1 MRCALRLIP
10 DTCDIAVITDD
21 GDFAFEQTI
30 TLPSFY
36 SEFLT
41 ILADILSVADP
52 TGKIRSVGVSI
63 SGDYSAQ
70 SGLVHCPGT
79 ALVNGQSLKSDLQA
93 ALNREVWIASH
104 AHMLAIYARQQSEF
118 KDSQQIFSLYL
129 DDEVCS
135 GQLIGDHLVVGAN
148 GLAGNWG
155 HICLPWPVEFELEG
169 RECSCGRSG
178 CLCLFVSRQALSLEY
193 QFLSE
198 KSLSAEDIFAAAA
211 QGDIVAESAVQI
223 FEDRMARGLAMI
235 INLCDPDVIL
245 LSGRMA
251 LASRI
256 LVNIPRKWPGY
267 VRGGAAATRLEAN
280 VQSDQLLKQACL
292 TGAETL
298 PRY

>member
-1 MRCALRLIP
+1 MRCALRLIA
-10 DTCDIAVITDD
+10 DICDIAVITDD

-30 TLPSFY
+30 TLPHTY
-36 SEFLT
+36 GEFLT
-41 ILADILSVADP
+41 SLADRLGHADP
-52 TGKIRSVGVSI
+52 SGNVSSVGVSI

-70 SGLVHCPGT
+70 TGLVHCPSN
-79 ALVNGQSLKSDLQA
+79 ALIDGQSLKADLQA
-93 ALNREVWIASH
+93 SLNCEVWIASH
-104 AHMLAIYARQQSEF
+104 AHMLALSARQQGEF
-118 KDSQQIFSLYL
+118 RDSQQIFSLYL
-129 DDEVCS
+129 DDEVCA
-135 GQLIGDHLVVGAN
+135 GQLIGDHLLLGAS

-169 RECSCGRSG
+169 RECACGRSG
-178 CLCLFVSRQALSLEY
+178 CLNLFVSRQALSLEY

-198 KSLSAEDIFAAAA
+198 KSLSAEDVFAAAM

-223 FEDRMARGLAMI
+223 FEDRLARGLAMV

-267 VRGGAAATRLEAN
+267 VRGGAPATRLEAN
-280 VQSDQLLKQACL
+280 LPSDQLLQHACL
-292 TGAETL
+292 RGAATR
-298 PRY
+298 PRH

>member
-1 MRCALRLIP
+1 MRCALRLIA
-10 DTCDIAVITDD
+10 DKCDIAVITDD

-30 TLPSFY
+30 TLPSSY

-41 ILADILSVADP
+41 ILADRLGRTDLA
-52 TGKIRSVGVSI
+52 GNAGSVGVSI
-63 SGDYSAQ
+63 SGDYSPQ
-70 SGLVHCPGT
+70 TGLVHCSSIP
-79 ALVNGQSLKSDLQA
+79 LIDGQSLKSDLQA

-104 AHMLAIYARQQSEF
+104 AHMLALYARQQAEF
-118 KDSQQIFSLYL
+118 RDSHQIFSLYL
-129 DDEVCS
+129 DDEVCA
-135 GQLIGDHLVVGAN
+135 GQLIGEHLVLGAN

-178 CLCLFVSRQALSLEY
+178 CLNLFVSRHALTLEY

-198 KSLSAEDIFAAAA
+198 KTLSAEDIFAAAA

-223 FEDRMARGLAMI
+223 FEDRLARGLAMM

-251 LASRI
+251 LASLI

-267 VRGGAAATRLEAN
+267 VRGGAPATRLEAFSPSE
-280 VQSDQLLKQACL
+280 QGLKQACL
-292 TGAETL
+292 SGAATK
-298 PRY
+298 PRH